1 MTDTLRP
8 EERADVR
15 YWHLAVI
22 GAEAPPTPSAPPT
35 PPSSEEL
42 LACFISARRA
52 ASFNFSESNTPVLD
66 VVGKFLLQLPKLKGC
81 LWDILEEQL
90 GPGRTLKAMSVRL
103 GRVAANKKLSLK
115 RIWRSWDAFA
125 LRDFAAPL
133 GLLASAKLVHSRIL
147 MTRPLCRIR

>member
-42 LACFISARRA
+42 LACFIGARRA
-52 ASFNFSESNTPVLD
+52 ASFNFSKFEYAGASGSKD

-103 GRVAANKKLSLK
+103 GGLLQMKLSLK
-115 RIWRSWDAFA
+115 PIWRSWDAFA
-125 LRDFAAPL
+125 
-133 GLLASAKLVHSRIL
+133 
-147 MTRPLCRIR
+147 